1 MHRTPSVEASRLPS
15 VSAFSRLASD
25 DLALSVYQDQYDL
38 RLPSAPGLGP
48 NPQTAFSS
56 RFQRFASVPAAAT
69 YGGPTSHYTRTG
81 GISREPSLPPPPQPP
96 PPFGYTGDDILGALG
111 RAGRSGVVTG
121 VMTDRHR
128 MADPLT
134 MLSAWPPGQS
144 DLTNAA
150 YPTDLYGSAPP
161 VVYSDI
167 GGNRGVSLHNHHPD
181 DAAEGIHKQPKDE
194 SADRDQQ
201 KERSMLSQVE
211 EDDDA
216 LTTASVAASGMSLA
230 DNGATTTAP
239 TDPSAPVMPDTLST
253 QDMSQIRRKAV
264 ESMGISSLRVS
275 ERDSLIDTLH
285 KRLTKSN
292 QRLEK
297 TREALRER
305 DSEIIAMEER
315 LSDLIK
321 SKRNLSQV
329 WTHQG
334 TMSSNAPLAFSL
346 QPRTSQSPN
355 ALATGDDGAEQRQG
369 GDAAASA
376 AARRQRARPGGDT
389 AAPAAAR

>member
-1 MHRTPSVEASRLPS
+1 MLRAPSVEASRLPS
-15 VSAFSRLASD
+15 VSALSRLASD

-38 RLPSAPGLGP
+38 RLPSAPGLGGP
-48 NPQTAFSS
+48 SPQTAFSS

-96 PPFGYTGDDILGALG
+96 PPFGYIGDDILGALG
-111 RAGRSGVVTG
+111 RAGPSG

-128 MADPLT
+128 MSDPLT

-144 DLTNAA
+144 DLTNTA

-161 VVYSDI
+161 MVFADM
-167 GGNRGVSLHNHHPD
+167 GGHRGVSLHNHHPD
-181 DAAEGIHKQPKDE
+181 HAAEGIHKKSKDE

-201 KERSMLSQVE
+201 KERMLSQVD

-239 TDPSAPVMPDTLST
+239 TDASGPVMSDTLSK

-275 ERDSLIDTLH
+275 ERDCLIDTLH

-334 TMSSNAPLAFSL
+334 TMSSNTPLAKSL
-346 QPRTSQSPN
+346 PRTCQ
-355 ALATGDDGAEQRQG
+355 ALTHLQH
-369 GDAAASA
+369 
-376 AARRQRARPGGDT
+376 RR
-389 AAPAAAR
+389 